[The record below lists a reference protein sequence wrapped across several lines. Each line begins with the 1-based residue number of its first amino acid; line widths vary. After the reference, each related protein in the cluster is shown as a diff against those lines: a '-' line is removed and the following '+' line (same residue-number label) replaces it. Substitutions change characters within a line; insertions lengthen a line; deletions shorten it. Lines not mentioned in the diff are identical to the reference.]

1 VNAYIPS
8 VKHLDSQIKA
18 WKKSDNAPN
27 WSVPEGLFERLIG
40 PTARLGHELRT
51 QQWPSQYLAD
61 IKAFETYATALRM
74 DLQQITRVDPS
85 TWQQNFNIDIDSW
98 STAGEAVAQDL
109 NVTVNA

>member
-1 VNAYIPS
+1 
-8 VKHLDSQIKA
+8 
-18 WKKSDNAPN
+18 
-27 WSVPEGLFERLIG
+27 
-40 PTARLGHELRT
+40 
-51 QQWPSQYLAD
+51 
-61 IKAFETYATALRM
+61 M